1 MASRRDVADAAYWL
15 DAPETP
21 TEVTEEFEEGVQ
33 EQADDFRRMR
43 LAVARHDA
51 LAARDAQIPHEKPSH
66 RPAPRSATPRR
77 RSTRTGPR
85 RARAPASSGD
95 DPDSDPE
102 PERRHSFDLGWLDVA
117 SSRMWTRVRR
127 REARRKLAAA

>member
-21 TEVTEEFEEGVQ
+21 TEVTEEIEQGEQ
-33 EQADDFRRMR
+33 AQADDFRRMR

-51 LAARDAQIPHEKPSH
+51 LTARSTRTPHEKAAR
-66 RPAPRSATPRR
+66 RPAPRSARPRR
-77 RSTRTGPR
+77 RNTRTGPR

-117 SSRMWTRVRR
+117 SARMWTRVRR
-127 REARRKLAAA
+127 REARRRLAAA